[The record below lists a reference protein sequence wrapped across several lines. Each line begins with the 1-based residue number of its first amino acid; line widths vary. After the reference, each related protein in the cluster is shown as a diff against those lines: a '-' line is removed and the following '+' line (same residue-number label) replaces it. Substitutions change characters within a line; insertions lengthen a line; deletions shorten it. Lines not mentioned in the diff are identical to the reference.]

1 MGVEHMAEIKK
12 TAPKKAKHVKMTRD
26 GRDANVHPDEVAN
39 YKKGNW
45 VESK

>member
-1 MGVEHMAEIKK
+1 MAETKNP
-12 TAPKKAKHVKMTRD
+12 ASKKAKHVKMTR
-26 GRDANVHPDEVAN
+26 GGKDANVHLDEVAN